1 MDGETSRDRWWLVAA
16 SGIAVFMTQLD
27 ATVVNVAI
35 PTIQERMGIGP
46 SLAQWV
52 VLAYTLPLIALTVPS
67 GRWLDGVGPRTALVL
82 SVSGFG
88 AASALVGLA
97 PGIAWLIAARAVQ
110 GAFGAVLLAL
120 ISLLATIAV
129 REQAR
134 GRAMSLVLLLG
145 SLGGMSGPV
154 LGGLLIET
162 LGWPWIFYL
171 NVPASVLVIAIG
183 MTQLPPGGRPRLP
196 DRVWAVEAGL
206 LGAAAVAL
214 LLALSLAGGSGA
226 GWVALAAV
234 AVPFVLVWLRLP
246 GSRPVV
252 DLLRSP
258 GVAAPHLALLA
269 EMAAVMAVQF
279 LIPFHLQRVAAVPPA
294 QIGLTML
301 AFPVA
306 MLLTGPVGGALAD
319 RWKPVRVA
327 WLGTVL
333 VTAGLALIIPL
344 GSGWGPADLAWRL
357 AVAGAGAGLFAGP
370 DQAMAMAGTP
380 RHLLGTTAATTSLA
394 RQLGVALGPALATG
408 VWALSGYD
416 PQGMRLAVALATA
429 LACASVLALT
439 WPARRP
445 LIRTTQ

>member
-1 MDGETSRDRWWLVAA
+1 MNGETPRNRWWLVAA

-35 PTIQERMGIGP
+35 PTIQEEMGIGP

-67 GRWLDGVGPRTALVL
+67 GRWLDGVGARTALVL

-88 AASALVGLA
+88 VASALVGLA
-97 PGIAWLIAARAVQ
+97 PGIVWLVVARALQ

-145 SLGGMSGPV
+145 GLGGMSGPV

-171 NVPASVLVIAIG
+171 NVPACVLVIAIG
-183 MTQLPPGGRPRLP
+183 MTQLPPGGRPHLP
-196 DRVWAVEAGL
+196 DRAWVAEAGL

-226 GWVALAAV
+226 GWVALAAA
-234 AVPFVLVWLRLP
+234 AVPFMLVWLRLP

-252 DLLRSP
+252 DLLRAP

-279 LIPFHLQRVAAVPPA
+279 LVPFHLQRVAGVAPA

-319 RWKPVRVA
+319 RWDARRVA
-327 WLGTVL
+327 RLGTVL
-333 VTAGLALIIPL
+333 VTAGIALIIPL

-357 AVAGAGAGLFAGP
+357 AVVGAGAGLFAGP
-370 DQAMAMAGTP
+370 DQAMAMAATP
-380 RHLLGTTAATTSLA
+380 RLLLGTTAATTSLA

-408 VWALSGYD
+408 VWALAGYE

-445 LIRTTQ
+445 TLRTTQ